1 METGAVLFA
10 MSCLTLLS
18 CRFFR
23 FGIINML
30 AADAC
35 FGLAMVFPRRVIE
48 FLGAESPVLSFIEH
62 DQIRPS
68 FVAVAMYALI
78 SAVLYMVCYSWRSPH
93 RHAAAPASAAA
104 APAAAATAGAP
115 DGSVPAAAPEAA
127 APAAA
132 AVAPVPEAAPEPAG
146 LHEQTERQQE
156 VPAAAAAAAEEP
168 VSWTA
173 GSQEGTDEPE
183 VPDVLLG
190 LRAIDAPAAGSGA
203 DMLEAGPA
211 AGGAA
216 ELADKG

>member
-1 METGAVLFA
+1 MIVTVSSFLMETGAVLFA

-48 FLGAESPVLSFIEH
+48 FLGTESPVLSFIEH

-93 RHAAAPASAAA
+93 RHAAVPASAAP
-104 APAAAATAGAP
+104 APAAAATADAP
-115 DGSVPAAAPEAA
+115 DGSVPAAAPDAA

-132 AVAPVPEAAPEPAG
+132 AVPPVPEAAPEPAAP
-146 LHEQTERQQE
+146 HEQTEKQQE
-156 VPAAAAAAAEEP
+156 VP

-173 GSQEGTDEPE
+173 GSQEDKDDPE